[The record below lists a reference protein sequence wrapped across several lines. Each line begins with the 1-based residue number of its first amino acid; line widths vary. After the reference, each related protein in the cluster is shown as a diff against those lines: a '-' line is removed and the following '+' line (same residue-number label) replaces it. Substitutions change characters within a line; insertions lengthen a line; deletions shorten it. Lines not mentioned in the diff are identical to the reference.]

1 MEKYPELDI
10 RVTEMKTQD
19 IQQALHA
26 GDLDAGIIA
35 SKLEDSFLTEETL
48 FYEQFYA
55 YVSRKEPSFKHEVI
69 RTSDITGERLW
80 LCLLYTSTP
89 YEFKKA
95 QESL

>member
-10 RVTEMKTQD
+10 RVTEMTTQD

-35 SKLEDSFLTEETL
+35 SKMEDSFLTEETL

-55 YVSRKEPSFKHEVI
+55 YVSRKEPTFKHEAVSY
-69 RTSDITGERLW
+69 THLSGEKLRCGDLRN
-80 LCLLYTSTP
+80 
-89 YEFKKA
+89 A
-95 QESL
+95 